1 MPVFSM
7 LLFLRVKKF
16 ILLQV
21 SCEYKAVLMSG
32 AILTVE
38 DGRYRLRRLPI
49 QPIETS
55 LED

>member
-1 MPVFSM
+1 VK
-7 LLFLRVKKF
+7 FLADMG
-16 ILLQV
+16 V
-21 SCEYKAVLMSG
+21 SPLTALSEYKAVLMSG
-32 AILTVE
+32 AILTIE